1 MSFFD
6 ANFFAFIV
14 LVSYVKFEIFVFIFL
29 AGLIVFSI
37 CNAGLLMSLEGVA
50 PHFIVALCANYCFV
64 SVFFHDAALVRSV
77 NTF

>member
-1 MSFFD
+1 
-6 ANFFAFIV
+6 
-14 LVSYVKFEIFVFIFL
+14 VKFEIFVFIFL
-29 AGLIVFSI
+29 AGPIVFSI

-50 PHFIVALCANYCFV
+50 PHWLVASCAHYWFV